1 MAGFGCP
8 PRIVDL
14 PVAVEIGLRAAVPV
28 GEQAWRWHLVAR
40 VHGVLQILGEK
51 GTDDGQIVRHRR
63 RTDATLVDE
72 EAFIRSFDS
81 LDRSVAARTGNGGSD
96 DAAAAQA
103 AQQLPAGRCL
113 ATPPAVRPASEE
125 ERLDPL
131 LVESLDAKL
140 LALEPTAEVPD
151 ESVDSTAQR
160 AGAQS
165 LLAL

>member
-1 MAGFGCP
+1 MARERLRRRGLAQDELI
-8 PRIVDL
+8 RIPNPERLERDL
-14 PVAVEIGLRAAVPV
+14 PRPEV
-28 GEQAWRWHLVAR
+28 
-40 VHGVLQILGEK
+40 LGEK

-72 EAFIRSFDS
+72 EAFVRSFDP
-81 LDRSVAARTGNGGSD
+81 LDRSVAARTGNGGRD
-96 DAAAAQA
+96 DAAAAQV

-125 ERLDPL
+125 KRLDPL

-151 ESVDSTAQR
+151 EAELR
-160 AGAQS
+160 RG
-165 LLAL
+165 